1 MLWSNDSSQNRVST
15 DQYHL
20 TVWRAQSLTHGAD
33 AVFSDLRW
41 SSVISF
47 QPIAS
52 SYLSQERNFKT
63 NRDRLKKSVAPPRG
77 PTPLMPI
84 YIPLFTKKR
93 IPFVYLLLTHGT
105 PFTYLF
111 NNFASLLTDVNALS
125 FKWQPITKIERFLDF
140 IRPWNSSVSPLHL
153 LGPFTDPND
162 RFPYLFV
169 YFNE

>member
-15 DQYHL
+15 DQYRL
-20 TVWRAQSLTHGAD
+20 TVWRAQILTHGKD
-33 AVFSDLRW
+33 AVFCDLRW

-63 NRDRLKKSVAPPRG
+63 NRDRLKKSVVKSVAPPRG

-125 FKWQPITKIERFLDF
+125 FKWQSITKIERFLDF
-140 IRPWNSSVSPLHL
+140 IKP
-153 LGPFTDPND
+153 
-162 RFPYLFV
+162 
-169 YFNE
+169 

>member
-1 MLWSNDSSQNRVST
+1 MLWSNDCSQNRVST
-15 DQYHL
+15 DQYYL
-20 TVWRAQSLTHGAD
+20 TVWRAQSLTHGAGAD
-33 AVFSDLRW
+33 FSDLRW

-63 NRDRLKKSVAPPRG
+63 NRDRLKKSVVKSVAPPRG

-140 IRPWNSSVSPLHL
+140 IRP
-153 LGPFTDPND
+153 
-162 RFPYLFV
+162 
-169 YFNE
+169 